1 MITTQNYNN
10 IIFSKNNKVANISL
24 NRVDV
29 LNSFNYEMA
38 NELIDAFEKCKEDET
53 IRAIVL
59 SGNGRAFCAG
69 QDLLEATGENSPG
82 IDEIIEH
89 TYNPIIKHI
98 REMPKPVIC
107 AVNGVAAGAGA
118 NIAIACDITF
128 AKSSAKFIQAFVNIG
143 LVPDSA
149 GTFFLPKLIGLQR
162 AAGLMFTGD
171 KISAKE
177 AEEIGMIYKCIPDE
191 DFELTVNLFAEKM
204 SEKPTKTIALIKD
217 LLNQG
222 NNNNWAQQ
230 LELEKKN
237 QKIAANSNDHKEG
250 IKAFFEKR
258 KPEYRG
264 N

>member
-1 MITTQNYNN
+1 MTTVQNYNN

-24 NRVDV
+24 NRADV
-29 LNSFNYEMA
+29 LNSFNYDMA
-38 NELIDAFEKCKEDET
+38 DELIHALDLCKEDSS

-59 SGNGRAFCAG
+59 TGNGRAFCAG
-69 QDLLEATGENSPG
+69 QDLQEATGEESPG

-89 TYNPIIKHI
+89 TYNPIIKLI

-128 AKSSAKFIQAFVNIG
+128 AKASAKFIQAFVNIG

-149 GTFFLPKLIGLQR
+149 GTFFLPKLIGMQR

-171 KISAKE
+171 KISAEE
-177 AEEIGMIYKCIPDE
+177 AEKIGMIYKCVPDE
-191 DFELTVNLFAEKM
+191 DFDSIVNDFANTLA
-204 SEKPTKTIALIKD
+204 EKPTKTIALIKD
-217 LLNQG
+217 LLNQS
-222 NNNNWAQQ
+222 NRNNWIQQ

-258 KPEYRG
+258 KPEYKG

>member
-222 NNNNWAQQ
+222 NNNNWVQQ

>member
-1 MITTQNYNN
+1 MTTIQNYNN

-24 NRVDV
+24 NRTDV
-29 LNSFNYEMA
+29 LNSFNYKMA
-38 NELIDAFEKCKEDET
+38 DELIDAFEKCKEDET
-53 IRAIVL
+53 IRAVVL

-69 QDLLEATGENSPG
+69 QDLQEATGEESPS

-118 NIAIACDITF
+118 NIAIACDVTF
-128 AKSSAKFIQAFVNIG
+128 AKASAKFIQAFVNIG

-149 GTFFLPKLIGLQR
+149 GTFFLPKLIGMQR

-171 KISAKE
+171 KISAEE
-177 AEEIGMIYKCIPDE
+177 AERIGMIYKCVPDD
-191 DFELTVNLFAEKM
+191 DFDSTVDAFAKNLA
-204 SEKPTKTIALIKD
+204 EKPTKTIALIKD

-222 NNNNWAQQ
+222 NSNNWIQQ

-258 KPEYRG
+258 KPEYKG

>member
-1 MITTQNYNN
+1 MKTNQNYNN
-10 IIFSKNNKVANISL
+10 IIFSKNNKVAKISL
-24 NRVDV
+24 NRADV
-29 LNSFNYEMA
+29 LNSFNYAMA
-38 NELIDAFEKCKEDET
+38 DELIDALEKCKEDDEV
-53 IRAIVL
+53 RAVIF
-59 SGNGRAFCAG
+59 SGEGRAFCAG
-69 QDLLEATGENSPG
+69 QDLQEATGENSPG

-89 TYNPIIKHI
+89 TYNPIIKYI

-171 KISAKE
+171 KISAEE
-177 AEEIGMIYKCIPDE
+177 AEKIGMIYKCVPDDE
-191 DFELTVNLFAEKM
+191 FETVVDSFAKKIA
-204 SEKPTKTIALIKD
+204 EKPTKTIALIKD
-217 LLNQG
+217 LLNQS
-222 NNNNWAQQ
+222 NSNNWIQQ

-237 QKIAANSNDHKEG
+237 QKIAADSNDHREG
-250 IKAFFEKR
+250 ITAFFEKR
-258 KPEYRG
+258 KPEYKG